1 MWRCSSSRPP
11 SLRGVCELLVK
22 SGGSEC
28 LDRVPVQPWD
38 LCLTTPSLY
47 NQKGSGSIKFGAL
60 EFGVFRVHTSRE
72 IARFILLLCLLYC
85 LS

>member
-1 MWRCSSSRPP
+1 MKNPG
-11 SLRGVCELLVK
+11 GVCELLVK

-47 NQKGSGSIKFGAL
+47 NQKGSGTISL
-60 EFGVFRVHTSRE
+60 ELWSLG
-72 IARFILLLCLLYC
+72 CLGGTHLEK
-85 LS
+85 